1 MKTKEERAELALRI
15 YTSEDIPQY
24 DEYAEGVQAGQAYGF
39 KDGYIVGAEEQK
51 AIDDDENGKALLY
64 AVNKTT
70 ERVKREMINK
80 ACEFILESG
89 HVRIGG
95 ITRKEFVE
103 YFRKAMEE

>member
-1 MKTKEERAELALRI
+1 MERERNKPTQSWVEKTKYELEHEEELTIERAYELGKIRG
-15 YTSEDIPQY
+15 E
-24 DEYAEGVQAGQAYGF
+24 
-39 KDGYIVGAEEQK
+39 KEQK

>member
-51 AIDDDENGKALLY
+51 AIDEDHLRE
-64 AVNKTT
+64 
-70 ERVKREMINK
+70 VKKMLIEK
-80 ACEFILESG
+80 ACKWWNMEMREVDYGTYDGAIEA
-89 HVRIGG
+89 
-95 ITRKEFVE
+95 
-103 YFRKAMEE
+103 FRKAMEE